1 MLTSAASEPTRD
13 SGWPLGVLRKHSQGP
28 SDGTLA
34 GLPLGAIAQGQSG
47 DRGQRQGSCLAL
59 LGITLPQSRRMALL
73 TTFHRKH
80 HRLRTQC
87 EGPGGT
93 WTLRMTP
100 KLTYLIPPPAHKGTQ
115 RTCVALH
122 LSSAS
127 QLFQATLQEEPGTPF
142 LINWGSICPLPLPAS
157 IGYLSHFS
165 SHPLG

>member
-1 MLTSAASEPTRD
+1 
-13 SGWPLGVLRKHSQGP
+13 
-28 SDGTLA
+28 
-34 GLPLGAIAQGQSG
+34 
-47 DRGQRQGSCLAL
+47 
-59 LGITLPQSRRMALL
+59 MALL

-100 KLTYLIPPPAHKGTQ
+100 KLTYLTPPPAHKGTQ
-115 RTCVALH
+115 RTCAALH

-142 LINWGSICPLPLPAS
+142 LINWGRCIIHISLKAEMSLGEPAQNATRGSLPC
-157 IGYLSHFS
+157 G
-165 SHPLG
+165 GG